1 MDDLFF
7 PYFIHLVALS
17 ISLSLIFLVYKKKF
31 SNIKFP
37 PGRIGWPIIGEAW
50 GFVMAGK
57 RGTPEK
63 FFNDRMKKY
72 STEVFQTSLFG
83 DNMAVFCGASGNKFL
98 FSSENK
104 YVATWWPR
112 TIKKIIYFPEHV
124 DNSSIEETAALRRF
138 LPEFLKP
145 EALQHYIPIMDS
157 MAREQ
162 VEADWCPHKQVR
174 VFPLSKKYTF
184 ALACRLFMRIRDPD
198 HVTRL
203 ANQFALVT
211 DGLVSVPINFP
222 GTTYNRAIKG
232 GKMIR
237 EELLA
242 IMKQREG
249 ELISDNKDDA
259 GAIDLLTRMLI
270 TSDDNGKTM
279 NHKEIANK
287 IVGLLVASHD
297 TTSSSITMV
306 MYYLA
311 QHPCIYQKV
320 LKEQTEIAMSKAPG
334 ELLNWNDVQKMK
346 YSWCVV
352 CEAMRFSSPSQG
364 AFREAITDFFYAG
377 FIIPKGWKVHWSVH
391 STHKNPKY
399 FPDPERFDPSRF
411 EGSGPAPYTFV
422 PFGGGPRMCAGKEYA
437 RLEILVFMHNVV
449 TKFKWEKIIPEEK
462 VLNISFP
469 MPVNGLPILLQPH
482 STSLE

>member
-1 MDDLFF
+1 MDLLF
-7 PYFIHLVALS
+7 PYFLHLAVLC
-17 ISLSLIFLVYKKKF
+17 ISLSLIFLVYKKKS

-37 PGRIGWPIIGEAW
+37 PGRTGWPIIGEAW
-50 GFVMAGK
+50 EFVVAGK

-63 FFNDRMKKY
+63 FINERMKKY
-72 STEVFQTSLFG
+72 SAEVFQTSLFG

-104 YVATWWPR
+104 YVTTWLPR
-112 TIKKIIYFPEHV
+112 TTKKIICFPEHV
-124 DNSSIEETAALRRF
+124 DNSSKEDTALLRRF

-145 EALQHYIPIMDS
+145 EALRHYIPIMDS
-157 MAREQ
+157 VAKENLK
-162 VEADWCPHKQVR
+162 ADWCPHKQVK

-184 ALACRLFMRIRDPD
+184 ALACRLFMRISDPK
-198 HVTRL
+198 HVTKL
-203 ANQFALVT
+203 ANQFTLVT

-222 GTTYNRAIKG
+222 GTTYNRAISG

-242 IMKQREG
+242 IMKQREA
-249 ELISDNKDDA
+249 ELISKKEDDLKVK
-259 GAIDLLTRMLI
+259 DLLTRMLI
-270 TSDDNGKTM
+270 TSDDNGKNM
-279 NHKEIANK
+279 NHKEIANQ
-287 IVGLLVASHD
+287 IIGILVASHD

-311 QHPCIYQKV
+311 EHPRIYQKV

-334 ELLNWNDVQKMK
+334 ELLNWNDIQKMK

-352 CEAMRFSSPSQG
+352 CEAMRLSSPALG
-364 AFREAITDFFYAG
+364 AFREAITDFSYAG
-377 FIIPKGWKVHWSVH
+377 FTIPRGWKVHWSVH
-391 STHKNPKY
+391 STHKNPKN
-399 FPDPERFDPSRF
+399 FPDPEKFDPSRF
-411 EGSGPAPYTFV
+411 EGKGPAPYTFV

-449 TKFKWEKIIPEEK
+449 TKFKWEKMIPEEK
-462 VLNISFP
+462 VVNVSFP
-469 MPVNGLPILLQPH
+469 KPVNDLPILLLPH
-482 STSLE
+482 FIGPE

>member
-17 ISLSLIFLVYKKKF
+17 ISFSLIFLIYKKKS

-37 PGRIGWPIIGEAW
+37 PGRTGWPIIGEAW

-157 MAREQ
+157 IAREQ
-162 VEADWCPHKQVR
+162 LEADWCPHKQVR

-249 ELISDNKDDA
+249 ELISDNRDDA

-287 IVGLLVASHD
+287 IIGLLVASHD

-320 LKEQTEIAMSKAPG
+320 LKGMVFLSILLL
-334 ELLNWNDVQKMK
+334 LLNI
-346 YSWCVV
+346 
-352 CEAMRFSSPSQG
+352 F
-364 AFREAITDFFYAG
+364 T
-377 FIIPKGWKVHWSVH
+377 IIHD
-391 STHKNPKY
+391 STLYGMSNALFLVLMPRYKSFH
-399 FPDPERFDPSRF
+399 FMI
-411 EGSGPAPYTFV
+411 FV
-422 PFGGGPRMCAGKEYA
+422 
-437 RLEILVFMHNVV
+437 LWI
-449 TKFKWEKIIPEEK
+449 
-462 VLNISFP
+462 
-469 MPVNGLPILLQPH
+469 
-482 STSLE
+482 

>member
-1 MDDLFF
+1 
-7 PYFIHLVALS
+7 
-17 ISLSLIFLVYKKKF
+17 
-31 SNIKFP
+31 
-37 PGRIGWPIIGEAW
+37 
-50 GFVMAGK
+50 
-57 RGTPEK
+57 
-63 FFNDRMKKY
+63 
-72 STEVFQTSLFG
+72 
-83 DNMAVFCGASGNKFL
+83 
-98 FSSENK
+98 
-104 YVATWWPR
+104 
-112 TIKKIIYFPEHV
+112 
-124 DNSSIEETAALRRF
+124 
-138 LPEFLKP
+138 
-145 EALQHYIPIMDS
+145 MDS

-162 VEADWCPHKQVR
+162 LEADWCPHKQVR

-249 ELISDNKDDA
+249 ELISDNKDDE

-320 LKEQTEIAMSKAPG
+320 LKGMVFLSILLL
-334 ELLNWNDVQKMK
+334 LLNI
-346 YSWCVV
+346 
-352 CEAMRFSSPSQG
+352 F
-364 AFREAITDFFYAG
+364 T
-377 FIIPKGWKVHWSVH
+377 IIHD
-391 STHKNPKY
+391 STLYGMSNAL
-399 FPDPERFDPSRF
+399 F
-411 EGSGPAPYTFV
+411 
-422 PFGGGPRMCAGKEYA
+422 
-437 RLEILVFMHNVV
+437 LVLIN
-449 TKFKWEKIIPEEK
+449 
-462 VLNISFP
+462 S
-469 MPVNGLPILLQPH
+469 
-482 STSLE
+482 